1 MMLSVGSSGWATWLF
16 VLILISGVC
25 ISSVSGY
32 MVSSPDVVK
41 PGSPFSVYIGDLKED
56 DEVEINIIG
65 SLKANA
71 GSPFSFVIRDLNL
84 GFDLD
89 EPVIN
94 GSISDL
100 TNNTEIN
107 LSVYRY
113 TSLVDPLFT
122 VPPPYQVVD
131 GVCDF
136 TAESG
141 ISIPKN
147 VDFTIMMDGHANRT
161 QIPIDLSFTGN
172 VFNVVGG
179 INTAS
184 LAMSGFSN
192 GIFIVNTSVNGTHI
206 ETKQFTVQDQFLAL

>member
-1 MMLSVGSSGWATWLF
+1 MMLSVGSSGWVIRLL
-16 VLILISGVC
+16 VLILIGGVC

-41 PGSPFSVYIGDLKED
+41 PGSPFSVYVGDLKED
-56 DEVEINIIG
+56 DEVEIDISG

-94 GSISDL
+94 GTISDL
-100 TNNTEIN
+100 TNNTVVN

-113 TSLVDPLFT
+113 TTLVDPSIA
-122 VPPPYQVVD
+122 VPPPYSVVN

-136 TAESG
+136 SAESG

-147 VDFTIMMDGHANRT
+147 VDFTIMMDGHGNRT
-161 QIPIDLSFTGN
+161 QIPVQFTFTGEAYN
-172 VFNVVGG
+172 VKEG

-184 LAMSGFSN
+184 LALYGFSN
-192 GIFIVNTSVNGTHI
+192 GIFTVNTTVNGTHV